1 MSNKKLLD
9 SKQSWMDWVGKLI
22 FIIGLAASC
31 FHVYVSATG
40 ILEAYKM
47 RTTHLMF
54 LLPLTFLIYPMR
66 KKGRFSQI
74 TVIDFVWFLA
84 TLASM
89 VYLCRGY
96 FPGYRRTGGHPSS
109 SRYGHGNCMSG
120 SAVLCLLRPLSQR

>member
-54 LLPLTFLIYPMR
+54 LLPLTFLIYPCAKR
-66 KKGRFSQI
+66 
-74 TVIDFVWFLA
+74 A
-84 TLASM
+84 A
-89 VYLCRGY
+89 
-96 FPGYRRTGGHPSS
+96 FPKLQSLILFGF
-109 SRYGHGNCMSG
+109 
-120 SAVLCLLRPLSQR
+120 